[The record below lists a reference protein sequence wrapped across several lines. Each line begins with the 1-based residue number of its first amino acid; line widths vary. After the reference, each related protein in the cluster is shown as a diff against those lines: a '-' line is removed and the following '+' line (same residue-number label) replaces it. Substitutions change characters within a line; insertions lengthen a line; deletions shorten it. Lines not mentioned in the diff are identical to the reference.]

1 MATAVTNQVSNPRI
15 RTMIVPREHG
25 AWGLLF
31 VPLVTGAAIG
41 IHTLA
46 GGLSVLLF
54 AVVALS
60 LFWLRTPVESC
71 IGAGPLRAQ
80 TADEIRAVQT
90 AIAGLGSISAVSL
103 TALFWTGH
111 RGLFLLGAIAAAAF
125 FVQAGLKKLGR
136 RYYMAAQIIG
146 SLGLTA
152 TAPGAYYVAAGH
164 LGETAVALW
173 FANWF
178 FAGNQ
183 IHFVQTRIHS
193 ARLSE
198 GSEKVRKGLTFFVGQ
213 VLMVLALGV
222 AWKIELLPALA
233 IFAFVPALIRG
244 FLWFLPGQ
252 KPLQVKRLG
261 WTELA
266 YGVTFGVLLIT
277 SFVL

>member
-1 MATAVTNQVSNPRI
+1 
-15 RTMIVPREHG
+15 MIIPREHG

-31 VPLVTGAAIG
+31 IPLVTGAAIG

-46 GGLSVLLF
+46 SGLSVLLF
-54 AVVALS
+54 AVIALS

-80 TADEIRAVQT
+80 TADEIRAVMA
-90 AIAGLGSISAVSL
+90 AIAALGSISAVCL

-111 RGLFLLGAIAAAAF
+111 RGLFVLGPIAAAAVV
-125 FVQAGLKKLGR
+125 VQAGLKKMGR

-146 SLGLTA
+146 ALGLTA
-152 TAPGAYYVAAGH
+152 TAPGAYYVTTGR
-164 LGETAVALW
+164 LGRTALALW
-173 FANWF
+173 FANWV

-193 ARLSE
+193 ARLFD
-198 GSEKVRKGLTFFVGQ
+198 GGEKVRKGLTFFIGQ
-213 VLMVLALGV
+213 VFMVLALAM
-222 AWKIELLPALA
+222 AWKIELLPTLA
-233 IFAFVPALIRG
+233 MFAFVPALIRG
-244 FLWFLPGQ
+244 FLWFLPGH

-266 YGVTFGVLLIT
+266 HGISFGLLLIAA
-277 SFVL
+277 FLL